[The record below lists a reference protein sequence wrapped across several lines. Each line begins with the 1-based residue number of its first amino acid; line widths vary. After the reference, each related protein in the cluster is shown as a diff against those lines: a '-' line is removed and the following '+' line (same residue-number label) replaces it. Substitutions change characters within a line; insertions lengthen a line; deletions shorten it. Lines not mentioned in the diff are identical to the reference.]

1 MDCSPPGSSRPWVYP
16 GKNVRAGCHAL
27 LQGIF
32 LNQGWNPRLLRLLQQ
47 QAGSLPLEPPGRS
60 SGRITVSLRNQ
71 TPLPSLW
78 VLTEISIKLCVIGF
92 KLTELALTS
101 QAWRH
106 YFHTDNKNTFS
117 FDRISFTDS
126 VIQCDRGSKN
136 KFKGGG
142 RGQQDGEHVYTRG
155 RFMLMY
161 GKTNTIL

>member
-1 MDCSPPGSSRPWVYP
+1 MDCSPPGSSCPWVYP
-16 GKNVRAGCHAL
+16 GKNVRVGCHAL

-106 YFHTDNKNTFS
+106 YFHTDNKTLSLSTVFLLRILSFS
-117 FDRISFTDS
+117 ATGVQKINSRE
-126 VIQCDRGSKN
+126 V
-136 KFKGGG
+136 GGG
-142 RGQQDGEHVYTRG
+142 FRMGNMCIPVADSC
-155 RFMLMY
+155 
-161 GKTNTIL
+161 